1 MTASLTLNLSLLAGR
16 YGRGVRVAII
26 DSGIAHGHPHVGPV
40 GAGVWIRGDGVHTD
54 TRDRLG
60 HGTAVAAVIR
70 EKAPAAELIP
80 VRVFEHALATTSAVL
95 ADAIQW
101 SARAGA
107 RLVNLSLGTQNHG
120 HRDLLDAA
128 LRFAAAQGCIVIAA
142 AATDGQPCLPG
153 SLDGAVGVLATDCPR
168 DTMVVPEA
176 LGTPLGASPLPRPI
190 PGVPAEAN
198 LAGVSFAVANVTGLI
213 ARVLEGAPEI
223 RSAAGVR
230 ERLARLAVQRGTGLE
245 GDRGGPI

>member
-40 GAGVWIRGDGVHTD
+40 GAGVWIRDEGVHTD

-80 VRVFEHALATTSAVL
+80 VRVFDHALATTSAVL
-95 ADAIQW
+95 AEAIHW
-101 SARAGA
+101 SAQAGA
-107 RLVNLSLGTQNHG
+107 RLVNLSLGTQNEG
-120 HRDLLDAA
+120 HHELLEEA
-128 LRFAAAQGCIVIAA
+128 LRFATAQGCIVVAA
-142 AATDGQPCLPG
+142 AATNGEPCLPG
-153 SLDGAVGVLATDCPR
+153 SLEGAVGVLAADCPR
-168 DTMVVPEA
+168 DAMVVPET
-176 LGTPLGASPLPRPI
+176 LGTPLGASPFPRPI

-198 LAGVSFAVANVTGLI
+198 LAGVSFAVANATGLI
-213 ARVLEGAPEI
+213 ARVLEGAPDI
-223 RSAAGVR
+223 RTAAEVR
-230 ERLARLAVQRGTGLE
+230 ERLARLAVPEGMGLE
-245 GDRGGPI
+245 GNRGGPI